1 MLEVFSPDQANQFY
15 CDKLHT
21 YEIEYSMT
29 LINLNS
35 DENFLKWVKY
45 PEDEKSVNMVNINH
59 LYAFRLSLQKL
70 KLFHWV
76 WPADKIVDSLEVM
89 LN

>member
-15 CDKLHT
+15 CDKLYT
-21 YEIEYSMT
+21 YKNESSMA

-35 DENFLKWVKY
+35 DENLKWLKY
-45 PEDEKSVNMVNINH
+45 PKDEKGVNMVNINH

-76 WPADKIVDSLEVM
+76 WPADKIDDSLEVM